1 MPLYSTEAQT
11 DAKGQGE
18 DVATTIVGAKGRLYP
33 EPNRP
38 ATTTWC
44 YMFVHHRKVEI
55 VRGLLQ
61 QRHHPVFVH
70 MSIVYRRQ
78 DKHIRKIEK
87 PTISGLLFVQ
97 GDGNEIQA
105 LLKDSFSN
113 LYLARDCSKG
123 KIAAIPDC
131 IMQPF
136 MQVSMAY
143 PTRIRFMP
151 HPIEY
156 YSTGNTPVRITSGAL
171 AGMEGYRIR
180 ISRDKCLVTTLD
192 GMTVAIGGIHR
203 ESFENLD
210 EYVHIRRKQLRQTEK
225 RADVIFTPLQQ
236 EIDRCF
242 FIPQSQLDV
251 MAMAEN
257 LRPWVARMKAGLQ
270 ERLFGEA
277 LEIALFILEET
288 GNRFQAAYTKGDI
301 GKMDDMTDISRE
313 AGNVLTSMAGDAD
326 CPTDL
331 KETAEAGRESLAIR
345 YPFLP
350 IEL

>member
-11 DAKGQGE
+11 NARGKQGNVADTTSGTKGE
-18 DVATTIVGAKGRLYP
+18 ICTATTQ
-33 EPNRP
+33 
-38 ATTTWC
+38 TSSWC
-44 YMFVHHRKVEI
+44 YLFVHHRQVDI
-55 VRGLLQ
+55 VRAQLQ
-61 QRHHPVFVH
+61 RRRYPVFVH
-70 MSIVYRRQ
+70 KSIVYKREN
-78 DKHIRKIEK
+78 KHITKIEK

-105 LLKDSFSN
+105 YLKEFFSN
-113 LYLARDCSKG
+113 LYLVKDCSKG
-123 KIAAIPDC
+123 KIAAIPDHV
-131 IMQPF
+131 MQPF
-136 MQVSMAY
+136 MKVSDAY

-151 HPIEY
+151 HPIDY
-156 YSTGNTPVRITSGAL
+156 YSKGNTLIRITSGVL
-171 AGMEGYRIR
+171 TGLEGYRIR
-180 ISRDKCLVTTLD
+180 ISRDKCLVTTLE

-210 EYVHIRRKQLRQTEK
+210 EYVHIRREQMRQTEK

-242 FIPQSQLDV
+242 FIPQNQLDV

-277 LEIALFILEET
+277 LEMALFILEET

-301 GKMDDMTDISRE
+301 SKMDDMTAISRE
-313 AGNVLTSMAGDAD
+313 AGNVLASMAGDAD